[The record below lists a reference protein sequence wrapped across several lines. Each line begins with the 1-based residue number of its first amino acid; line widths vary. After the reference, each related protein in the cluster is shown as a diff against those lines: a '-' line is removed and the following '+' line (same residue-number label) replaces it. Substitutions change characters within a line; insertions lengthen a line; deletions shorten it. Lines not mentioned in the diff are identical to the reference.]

1 MPYQPIP
8 GTRVGVHTTP
18 KKKDAKVPC
27 VRCGRMREPNHSM
40 RPGKQQKKPSGLCKD
55 CRSTMSSQEIAIWS
69 DRSTLT
75 NS

>member
-18 KKKDAKVPC
+18 KKKDARVPC
-27 VRCGRMREPNHSM
+27 VRCGRMREPNHSE
-40 RPGKQQKKPSGLCKD
+40 RKKPSGLCKD

-69 DRSTLT
+69 GKSTLT